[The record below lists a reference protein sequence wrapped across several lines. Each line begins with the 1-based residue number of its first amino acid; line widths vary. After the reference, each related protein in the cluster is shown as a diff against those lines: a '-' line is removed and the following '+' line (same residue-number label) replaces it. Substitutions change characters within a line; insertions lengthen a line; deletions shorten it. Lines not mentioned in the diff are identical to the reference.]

1 MLACLQPLYI
11 LGSDPNVRKEYYLC
25 SVFDIIWKKF
35 IYFLIYFRPCHK
47 WSTQGA
53 QVTYP
58 QAASARR
65 PVPSSLNSLQW
76 CPLQNLRGQSPIITS
91 MITTAILLSSIMEE
105 WAEHCRMASIRP
117 RLPQLELGLQA
128 VLAVNIILIQ
138 VIIILQC
145 TPCHVALL
153 DILNPK
159 EIGLSCIH
167 FLGYNGPPPSKTL
180 GCITHNFWVI
190 TDPLFYYLPLW
201 L

>member
-1 MLACLQPLYI
+1 MLCLW
-11 LGSDPNVRKEYYLC
+11 YYLKEIFY
-25 SVFDIIWKKF
+25 SFF
-35 IYFLIYFRPCHK
+35 IYFRPCHK

-65 PVPSSLNSLQW
+65 PVPSSLNSLYSLQW

-159 EIGLSCIH
+159 EIGLPFLH
-167 FLGYNGPPPSKTL
+167 FLGNNGPLPPLAIMTLKTL
-180 GCITHNFWVI
+180 G
-190 TDPLFYYLPLW
+190 
-201 L
+201 

>member
-1 MLACLQPLYI
+1 MLRLW
-11 LGSDPNVRKEYYLC
+11 YYL
-25 SVFDIIWKKF
+25 KE
-35 IYFLIYFRPCHK
+35 IYLFNFFFRPCHK

-65 PVPSSLNSLQW
+65 PVPSSLNSLYSLQW

-159 EIGLSCIH
+159 EIGLFNLH
-167 FLGYNGPPPSKTL
+167 FLGNNGPPPSKISL
-180 GCITHNFWVI
+180 IQKRLDCLI
-190 TDPLFYYLPLW
+190 
-201 L
+201 

>member
-1 MLACLQPLYI
+1 ML
-11 LGSDPNVRKEYYLC
+11 G
-25 SVFDIIWKKF
+25 IIWKKF
-35 IYFLIYFRPCHK
+35 IFIFFIYFRPCHK

-65 PVPSSLNSLQW
+65 PVPSSLYSLQW

-159 EIGLSCIH
+159 EIGLPFIH
-167 FLGYNGPPPSKTL
+167 FLGNNGPPPSKISL
-180 GCITHNFWVI
+180 IQKRLSCLSYIFWGR
-190 TDPLFYYLPLW
+190 
-201 L
+201 

>member
-1 MLACLQPLYI
+1 MLR
-11 LGSDPNVRKEYYLC
+11 DWYYL
-25 SVFDIIWKKF
+25 KF
-35 IYFLIYFRPCHK
+35 IYLLLFFFRPCRK

-159 EIGLSCIH
+159 EIGLYNLH
-167 FLGYNGPPPSKTL
+167 FLDNNGPPPSKISL
-180 GCITHNFWVI
+180 IQKRLDCLSYNFWVI
-190 TDPLFYYLPLW
+190 TDPSLHLPLW

>member
-1 MLACLQPLYI
+1 
-11 LGSDPNVRKEYYLC
+11 
-25 SVFDIIWKKF
+25 
-35 IYFLIYFRPCHK
+35 
-47 WSTQGA
+47 
-53 QVTYP
+53 
-58 QAASARR
+58 
-65 PVPSSLNSLQW
+65 
-76 CPLQNLRGQSPIITS
+76 

-159 EIGLSCIH
+159 EIGLLFIH
-167 FLGYNGPPPSKTL
+167 FLGNNGTHPSTCHYDYKE
-180 GCITHNFWVI
+180 VI
-190 TDPLFYYLPLW
+190 WAMEFSDSLLIEYF
-201 L
+201 